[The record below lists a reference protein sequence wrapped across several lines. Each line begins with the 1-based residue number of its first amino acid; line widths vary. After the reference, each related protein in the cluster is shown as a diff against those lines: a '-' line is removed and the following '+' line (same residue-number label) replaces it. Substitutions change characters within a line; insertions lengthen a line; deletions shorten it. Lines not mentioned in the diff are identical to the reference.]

1 MDVIDSDIKFPSM
14 DNYDMSKPGDM
25 ALYLAACDFLPFRS
39 VIDINR
45 IAIDAINEHYH
56 EIVKKTMETDDFEA
70 QCRAMTS
77 GTLLNCRVDIQ
88 VQYSLLLV
96 LVSLL
101 EEAVNTFCQIHKE
114 MDGLTTE
121 LKDIK
126 GSGLER
132 AAKYIKDEIHIE
144 GFASGNWEY
153 ITAIRDARNM
163 VVHNGGRVV
172 KEKDFLK
179 FDKFKIGYREEDK
192 QIYLEN
198 GDIVKFYDAF
208 WGFLETSFKLEPSA

>member
-1 MDVIDSDIKFPSM
+1 MNKRYTYYICSTRKAGKGCSTHQIT
-14 DNYDMSKPGDM
+14 GDE
-25 ALYLAACDFLPFRS
+25 LQ
-39 VIDINR
+39 
-45 IAIDAINEHYH
+45 DAINEHYH
-56 EIVKKTMETDDFEA
+56 EMVKKTMETDDFET

-77 GTLLNCRVDIQ
+77 GTILNSRVDIQ

-101 EEAVNTFCQIHKE
+101 EEAVNTFCRIHKE
-114 MDGLTTE
+114 MGGLTTD

-132 AAKYIKDEIHIE
+132 AAKYIKYEIHID

-172 KEKDFLK
+172 KEKDFQK

-198 GDIVKFYDAF
+198 GDIVKFYDAI
-208 WGFLETSFKLEPSA
+208 WGFLETAFKLEPTA